1 MIRSIL
7 TICIGNICRSP
18 MAEALLASELPNC
31 VVQSAGV
38 AALVGQQAD
47 PFARELMRAEG
58 LDIERHRAKQLM
70 RSHCMSADLLLVMD
84 LKQKRYVERFSPWSR
99 GRVFRLGQFDNL
111 DIRDPF
117 GRGRAEFINAR
128 DSIEKGV
135 RAWATK
141 IEASDSWKK
150 ESEMRMPLCHE

>member
-38 AALVGQQAD
+38 GALVGEKAD
-47 PFARELMRAEG
+47 PIARELMHARG
-58 LDIERHRAKQLM
+58 LSIEHHRARQLM

-84 LKQKRYVERFSPWSR
+84 SEQKRYVERFSPLSR
-99 GRVFRLGQFDNL
+99 GRIFRLGEFSDFDV
-111 DIRDPF
+111 RDPY
-117 GRGRAEFINAR
+117 GRGRDDFVVAFDA
-128 DSIEKGV
+128 IEKGV
-135 RAWATK
+135 RAWAEK
-141 IEASDSWKK
+141 ISSSGRRNRESDAE
-150 ESEMRMPLCHE
+150 ESRFLK

>member
-38 AALVGQQAD
+38 GALVGQQAD
-47 PFARELMRAEG
+47 PLARELMQVKG
-58 LDIERHRAKQLM
+58 LDIEHHRARQLL

-84 LKQKRYVERFSPWSR
+84 LEQKRYVERFSPWSR
-99 GRVFRLGQFDNL
+99 GRIFRLGEFDNF
-111 DIRDPF
+111 DVRDPF
-117 GRGRAEFINAR
+117 GRGRAEFVIAL
-128 DSIEKGV
+128 DSIEQGV
-135 RAWATK
+135 RAWAAK
-141 IEASDSWKK
+141 IATSNGWNK
-150 ESEMRMPLCHE
+150 ESETRKPLCHE